1 MWLCLERAK
10 LAKTLQAGASCRY
23 AHGVEELRSNPNF
36 TGPKPRV
43 IWVTPCVISN
53 LESQSCCCGCA
64 FLRHLLL
71 NASCSFPQLSLQVCL
86 ELISTCQRPRREW
99 QCGVGLGQALDS
111 CMNHHNLQNTTSGK
125 MTHQN
130 IQLVNWTPDHMISCI
145 YYIYVCMYVM

>member
-53 LESQSCCCGCA
+53 LESSNLESQSCCCGCA
-64 FLRHLLL
+64 FLRRLLLNGL
-71 NASCSFPQLSLQVCL
+71 NASCLFPQLRLQVCL
-86 ELISTCQRPRREW
+86 ELISTCQRSRRER
-99 QCGVGLGQALDS
+99 QYGVGLGQLLDS

-130 IQLVNWTPDHMISCI
+130 IRLVN
-145 YYIYVCMYVM
+145 